1 MAKAKAPK
9 VVVIDFET
17 EAIEDRPV
25 YPPRP
30 VGVSIRLPGGRKSK
44 YWAWGHPTGNNC
56 SPDEGKRRLR
66 EAWARPEPKLFH
78 NAKFDIDVAEVH
90 MGAPSLPWDMVH
102 DTMIL
107 LFLSN
112 PHLKDLGLKPA
123 AEELLGLPPEERD
136 AVKEWLVENRI
147 IPKNAGPK
155 KVGENL
161 SKAPGKVVAPYA
173 EGDTDRTLALFNLL
187 YPEIVERSM
196 LVPYQR
202 ELRLMPL
209 LLANERIGVRVD
221 MDRLERDLTNT
232 YRPAMAKV
240 EAYIFKRLGTGSVN
254 LDSNEELADA
264 LVSSGLADEGEF
276 LLTPTGLRSVS
287 AESLQ
292 GAISDPK
299 MFLALGYRSRL
310 QTCMLMFMENW
321 LRIGRANQGAIQPS
335 WHQVR
340 QGGTNGK
347 NTGARSGRLIT
358 SNPNLLNL
366 SKTFEGRNDGYTHPK
381 FLKLP
386 ELPLVR
392 VYMLPDKGQVWGHR
406 DFNQQELRI
415 LGHFEDGALLE
426 AYLENPFLDV
436 HTFVQGRIKELLNI
450 DAERRQ
456 VKNINFGTIYGEGAG
471 SLAEKMDQPVEAI
484 RRLKSAQL
492 QVLPGLKDLNAGL
505 KALAKAN
512 QPLTTWGG
520 REYYCEE
527 PKVVNGRL
535 QTYEYK
541 MLNYLIQPSAADIT
555 KEAIIRYHEIKR
567 DSRMLGT
574 VYDEINISAPL
585 KALKREMALLREAME
600 SIELDIPLLSDG
612 KVGPSW
618 GELQKF
624 EEPKFDIKKWYAA
637 HA

>member
-1 MAKAKAPK
+1 MAKAPK

-17 EAIEDRPV
+17 EAIQDRPV
-25 YPPRP
+25 YPPKP
-30 VGVSIRLPGGRKSK
+30 VGVSIRNPGDRKSK

-56 SPDEGKRRLR
+56 TPEEGKRRLR

-78 NAKFDIDVAEVH
+78 NAKFDMEVAEVH
-90 MGAPSLPWDMVH
+90 FGAPPLGSEDFH

-123 AEELLGLPPEERD
+123 AEALLNLPPEERD
-136 AVKEWLVENRI
+136 AVRDWLVDNRI

-161 SKAPGKVVAPYA
+161 SKAPGKVVGPYA
-173 EGDTDRTLALFNLL
+173 EGDTDRTLGLFNKL
-187 YPEIVERSM
+187 YPEITERGM
-196 LVPYQR
+196 YVPYHR
-202 ELRLMPL
+202 ERRLMPL
-209 LLANERIGVRVD
+209 LMANERLGMRVD
-221 MDRLERDLTNT
+221 LERLDSDLRTI

-240 EAYIFKRLGTGSVN
+240 EQYIFKRLGTNSVN
-254 LDSNEELADA
+254 LDSNEELANA
-264 LVSSGLADEGEF
+264 LVASGLADEDAF

-292 GAISDPK
+292 GAISDPR

-310 QTCMLMFMENW
+310 STCMLMFMENW
-321 LRIGRANQGAIQPS
+321 LRIGQANKGIIQPS

-340 QGGTNGK
+340 QGGSNGK

-381 FLKLP
+381 FIKLP

-392 VYMLPDKGQVWGHR
+392 VYMLPDKGCVWGHR
-406 DFNQQELRI
+406 DFSQQELRI

-426 AYLENPFLDV
+426 AYQANPFLDV
-436 HTFVQGRIKELLNI
+436 HDFVKGEIERLLNI
-450 DAERRQ
+450 VAERRQ

-471 SLAEKMDQPVEAI
+471 SLAEKMGVPVEDI
-484 RRLKSAQL
+484 RRLKNAQL
-492 QVLPGLKDLNAGL
+492 SVLPGLKELNAGL
-505 KALAKAN
+505 KALAKAG

-535 QTYEYK
+535 QSYEYK

-574 VYDEINISAPL
+574 VYDEINISAPA

-612 KVGPSW
+612 KSGPNW
-618 GELQKF
+618 GSLTKF
-624 EEPKFDIKKWYAA
+624 EEPKFDLKKWNAA
-637 HA
+637 HGR